1 MIIITEITFND
12 KPLRVEKLTDGTYQ
26 IRHGDKVTHPNLKA
40 EDVIRA
46 LAFYMNNASTK
57 K

>member
-1 MIIITEITFND
+1 MTILIEITFNN
-12 KPLRVEKLTDGTYQ
+12 KPLKVEKLNDDTYQ
-26 IRHGDKVTHPNLKA
+26 IRHGDKVTHPDLKA

-46 LAFYMNNASTK
+46 LAFYMNNAVTK